1 MTIGRNI
8 GCSVFKRKGQQ
19 ATCQTGQRCI
29 QTFRMHLRMTN
40 KMAEQR
46 LSAVERTQQPE
57 QRHVRYREVGHSL
70 VAFPTHRHQALQAR
84 TELTRQLFGL
94 FPQPTAGLYV
104 KQRRQKRLVLRPVS
118 RLSRVRRIAATVW

>member
-8 GCSVFKRKGQQ
+8 GCSVFKRKSQQ

-40 KMAEQR
+40 KMAEHR

-94 FPQPTAGLYV
+94 FLN
-104 KQRRQKRLVLRPVS
+104 QRLACTFSSGGRKDSSCDQCPGYR
-118 RLSRVRRIAATVW
+118 A